1 MRARRASIITRRKF
15 DVLKKEGKKG
25 KQNGGVTRVIENR
38 AKEREEKEIGNMIK
52 RGKKKR
58 HGGKKGAPPLVV
70 KLINDMSHPV
80 VVIIVGNLISANQHA
95 A

>member
-1 MRARRASIITRRKF
+1 MRARRASIITRGKF

-38 AKEREEKEIGNMIK
+38 AKEREEKETGNMIK
-52 RGKKKR
+52 RRK
-58 HGGKKGAPPLVV
+58 KKGAPPLVV